1 MKLQIYEEDG
11 KWDDTWNQRTQM
23 QEYLCE
29 GELLVDMVNCYWTS
43 QFYHK
48 SVRSCFILLKKES
61 RIYAGSGVS
70 QTPRWF

>member
-29 GELLVDMVNCYWTS
+29 GELWWIWLIVTGHLNFTIN
-43 QFYHK
+43 Q
-48 SVRSCFILLKKES
+48 
-61 RIYAGSGVS
+61 
-70 QTPRWF
+70 